1 MSWATAPPSP
11 GEEGRAMPRFYSGIV
26 RPSANKAIAPGQEKK
41 GGKPADP
48 PKKPDDKKDEGGE
61 K

>member
-1 MSWATAPPSP
+1 
-11 GEEGRAMPRFYSGIV
+11 MPRFYNIV

-41 GGKPADP
+41 TGKPVP
-48 PKKPDDKKDEGGE
+48 PKDAEKKDGGE

>member
-1 MSWATAPPSP
+1 
-11 GEEGRAMPRFYSGIV
+11 MPRFYNGIV